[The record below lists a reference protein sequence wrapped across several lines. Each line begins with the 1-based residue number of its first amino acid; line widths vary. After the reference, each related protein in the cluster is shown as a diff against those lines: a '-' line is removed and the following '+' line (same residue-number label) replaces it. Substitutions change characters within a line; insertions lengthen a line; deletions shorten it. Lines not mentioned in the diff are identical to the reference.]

1 MFNIKTV
8 CNFFFFLGKRGKIK
22 VLFYPRAGETSMNLP
37 CAFLSNFFSMNKIMI
52 IALIKLS
59 LGAGPCSKSSTW
71 FAPVVTAVL

>member
-1 MFNIKTV
+1 
-8 CNFFFFLGKRGKIK
+8 
-22 VLFYPRAGETSMNLP
+22 MNLP

-59 LGAGPCSKSSTW
+59 LGAGPCSKSSTC